1 MAHPTTI
8 GDVADLTGTK
18 VETIRYYERI
28 GLLPP
33 PARTAGNYRS
43 YKPSHVG
50 RLGFIRR
57 ARQLG
62 FSLDEVRELLD
73 LADQRDRSCESVDHI
88 AREHLTDVDKKIAD
102 LKKLRREL
110 NTIIAQCRLGT
121 IDQCRILE
129 ALTLHPQH
137 SDSDH

>member
-1 MAHPTTI
+1 MTI

-18 VETIRYYERI
+18 VETIRYYERM

-57 ARQLG
+57 ARELG
-62 FSLDEVRELLD
+62 FSLDEVRELLN
-73 LADQRDRSCESVDHI
+73 LADQRDRSCESVDQI
-88 AREHLTDVDKKIAD
+88 AREHLADVDRKIAD
-102 LKKLRREL
+102 LKRLRREL
-110 NTIIAQCRLGT
+110 NTIIRQCQVGT
-121 IDQCRILE
+121 IDQCRILG
-129 ALTLHPQH
+129 ALTPHPRD

>member
-1 MAHPTTI
+1 MAHPLTI

-18 VETIRYYERI
+18 VETIRYYERM

-33 PARTAGNYRS
+33 PARTAGNYRN
-43 YKPSHVG
+43 YEPSHVG

-57 ARQLG
+57 ARELG

-73 LADQRDRSCESVDHI
+73 LADQRGRSCKAVDQI
-88 AREHLTDVDKKIAD
+88 ARAHLVDVDRKIAD
-102 LKKLRREL
+102 LKGLRQEL
-110 NTIIAQCRLGT
+110 NTIIRRCKLGT

-129 ALTLHPQH
+129 ALTPRRRNL
-137 SDSDH
+137 DSDN

>member
-1 MAHPTTI
+1 MVHPLTI

-18 VETIRYYERI
+18 VETIRYYERM

-33 PARTAGNYRS
+33 PARTAGNYRN
-43 YKPSHVG
+43 YEPSHVA

-57 ARQLG
+57 ARELG

-73 LADQRDRSCESVDHI
+73 LADQRSRSCKAVDQI
-88 AREHLTDVDKKIAD
+88 ARAHLVDVDRKIAD
-102 LKKLRREL
+102 LKGLRREL
-110 NTIIAQCRLGT
+110 NTIIRRCKLGT

-129 ALTLHPQH
+129 ALAPRRR
-137 SDSDH
+137 DPGSDH